1 MKLDKVLS
9 VPVEENVK
17 GKTKRRIE
25 SVVSAGVGAKNK
37 VEPNQD
43 VAGESHKPRY
53 LWITYGVLLL
63 LICNY

>member
-1 MKLDKVLS
+1 MNFDKVLS

-17 GKTKRRIE
+17 GKAEGGIG
-25 SVVSAGVGAKNK
+25 SAVSAGGGAKNK

-43 VAGESHKPRY
+43 LAGESHKPRY